1 VPARTTISFAPSIF
15 ACPLFV
21 FLGFLLLCSASPAPP
36 FPPQFRA
43 PDSRRSPSQSMVSAV
58 VDVPAEDGGGAPA
71 VQRLPPP
78 AVGVRASSGAAH
90 SASTSGGSSEQQ
102 APDGADKGAAMA
114 APGLSASASTPA
126 SESTFLRLNTLDI
139 NGDDAPSSQAPTR
152 FASPIF
158 FLQLPVFTVCLL
170 LGCCVKLLENGYI
183 LCNNDMKLL
192 NAGPWSLFPRS
203 TYGWEI

>member
-114 APGLSASASTPA
+114 APGPSASASTPA

-152 FASPIF
+152 FAT
-158 FLQLPVFTVCLL
+158 PVFTVCLL
-170 LGCCVKLLENGYI
+170 LGCFVKLHENGYR
-183 LCNNDMKLL
+183 LCNNDMKSL
-192 NAGPWSLFPRS
+192 NAGPWTLFPRS
-203 TYGWEI
+203 SQGWEV

>member
-1 VPARTTISFAPSIF
+1 
-15 ACPLFV
+15 
-21 FLGFLLLCSASPAPP
+21 
-36 FPPQFRA
+36 
-43 PDSRRSPSQSMVSAV
+43 MVSGV

-71 VQRLPPP
+71 VQRLPLP

-90 SASTSGGSSEQQ
+90 SASTSGGSAGSPSSRSEQQ
-102 APDGADKGAAMA
+102 APDGAVKGAAMA
-114 APGLSASASTPA
+114 APGPSASTPA
-126 SESTFLRLNTLDI
+126 SENTFLRLNTLDI

-183 LCNNDMKLL
+183 LCSHDIKLL